1 MSDKDFLEE
10 AEKEKK
16 ELEESM
22 VESFRQRDERKLKER
37 VAELENSLS
46 IALEI
51 NDGYQR
57 KLKKETER
65 VDELRRQLDSGMIR
79 PFTSKEE
86 KILQVGLT
94 LGQKEMVL
102 KNQLERGK

>member
-1 MSDKDFLEE
+1 MKNKDFLEE

-37 VAELENSLS
+37 NAELENSLS

-57 KLKKETER
+57 DNKRLNEK
-65 VDELRRQLDSGMIR
+65 VDELKQR
-79 PFTSKEE
+79 
-86 KILQVGLT
+86 
-94 LGQKEMVL
+94 LGI
-102 KNQLERGK
+102 

>member
-1 MSDKDFLEE
+1 MKNKDFLEE
-10 AEKEKK
+10 VEKEKK

-37 VAELENSLS
+37 NAELENSLS

-57 KLKKETER
+57 DNKRLNEK
-65 VDELRRQLDSGMIR
+65 VDELKQR
-79 PFTSKEE
+79 
-86 KILQVGLT
+86 
-94 LGQKEMVL
+94 LGI
-102 KNQLERGK
+102 